1 MTKLFWHLDTDFHY
15 KGQIQLRLKTFFT
28 ILLFG
33 RTGASI
39 LLDAYWI
46 LIKAFLVK
54 YMPPLK
60 LYLIHKSL
68 VNVCTSVMQCCT

>member
-46 LIKAFLVK
+46 LKKAFLSSEIYAPSQVIS
-54 YMPPLK
+54 Y
-60 LYLIHKSL
+60 S
-68 VNVCTSVMQCCT
+68 

>member
-33 RTGASI
+33 RTGATI

-46 LIKAFLVK
+46 LKKNLSSEIYTPSQVIS
-54 YMPPLK
+54 Y
-60 LYLIHKSL
+60 S
-68 VNVCTSVMQCCT
+68 

>member
-46 LIKAFLVK
+46 LKKAFLSSEI
-54 YMPPLK
+54 YAPSQDIS
-60 LYLIHKSL
+60 YS
-68 VNVCTSVMQCCT
+68 

>member
-33 RTGASI
+33 RTGATI

-46 LIKAFLVK
+46 LKKNLSSEIYAPSQVIS
-54 YMPPLK
+54 Y
-60 LYLIHKSL
+60 S
-68 VNVCTSVMQCCT
+68 